1 MEIGNTNFT
10 DLLGRLK
17 EYAKK
22 AGYASAKYLL
32 TMYYVLKA
40 PNTSRKDKIII
51 YSALAYL
58 VLPIDLLSARRM
70 RLLGWADEAAAI
82 YLTYKKIKGNVTPE
96 IEREVGQKLREWF
109 PGHTTEVSL

>member
-1 MEIGNTNFT
+1 MEIGNDKLSN
-10 DLLGRLK
+10 LLERLK
-17 EYAKK
+17 GYAQK
-22 AGYASAKYLL
+22 AGYATAKYLL
-32 TMYYVLKA
+32 TMFYVLKA
-40 PNTSRKDKIII
+40 PNTPRKDKIII

-96 IEREVGQKLREWF
+96 IEFEVENKLQEWF
-109 PGHTTEVSL
+109 PGHCDDVIL